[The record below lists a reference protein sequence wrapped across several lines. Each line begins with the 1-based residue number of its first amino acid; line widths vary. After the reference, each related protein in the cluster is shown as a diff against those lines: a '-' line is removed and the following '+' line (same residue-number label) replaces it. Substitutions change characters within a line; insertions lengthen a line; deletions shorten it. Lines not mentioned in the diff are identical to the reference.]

1 MATAYFNRFTIGM
14 TREQALKASHAG
26 RCDEDVETLVRNPR
40 IASQLRH
47 ISPKDIRAELREY
60 GAWSGA
66 QLDDDEENKRRI
78 VWIAACNIRE
88 EG

>member
-14 TREQALKASHAG
+14 TKAQALSASHSG
-26 RCDEDVETLVRNPR
+26 RCDEDVAALTRNPR

-47 ISPKDIRAELREY
+47 ISAKDIRAELKEY
-60 GAWSGA
+60 GAWSNID
-66 QLDDDEENKRRI
+66 LEDDEENKHRI